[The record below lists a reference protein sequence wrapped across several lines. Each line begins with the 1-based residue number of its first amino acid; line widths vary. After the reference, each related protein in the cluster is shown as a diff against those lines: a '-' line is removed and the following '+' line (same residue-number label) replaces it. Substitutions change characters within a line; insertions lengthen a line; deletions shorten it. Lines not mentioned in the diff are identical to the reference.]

1 MQLDGL
7 FLSSEQIG
15 NFFSNF
21 LSEKKD
27 FILFTKIQADFFKL
41 SYKQRAHLFRTLEHV
56 SPIII
61 KVNSVIR

>member
-41 SYKQRAHLFRTLEHV
+41 SYKQRAHLFRTLEQV
-56 SPIII
+56 TPKI
-61 KVNSVIR
+61 KKGNIVIK